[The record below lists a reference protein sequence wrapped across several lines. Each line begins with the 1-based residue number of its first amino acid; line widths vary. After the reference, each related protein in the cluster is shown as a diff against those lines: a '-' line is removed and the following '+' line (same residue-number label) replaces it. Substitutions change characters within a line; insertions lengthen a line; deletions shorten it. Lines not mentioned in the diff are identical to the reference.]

1 MQGKTRWGVVL
12 VVAISMFGLT
22 GCDKLADTS
31 RAAQS
36 VTKAA
41 FEDTKSSWRDFF
53 MYHPPMPDPLPQTR
67 YCYQMQSD
75 VVCYDSEQAGLTSK
89 MIGYQDGENISWVQP
104 GGGSLGA
111 SGGEPIALRPIPKQ
125 PMRVATQNYNSMDAG
140 TIDTGPIMQSNSG
153 TSWSSSA
160 TSSNTTNF
168 TVPKSSGEIDIN
180 PLPPTAAQKR

>member
-1 MQGKTRWGVVL
+1 ML
-12 VVAISMFGLT
+12 GLT

-75 VVCYDSEQAGLTSK
+75 VVCYDGEQAGLTSK
-89 MIGYQDGENISWVQP
+89 MVGYQDGENISWVQP

-125 PMRVATQNYNSMDAG
+125 PVRVAAQNNYQV
-140 TIDTGPIMQSNSG
+140 DTGPMTDSTTQAPAKGLWG
-153 TSWSSSA
+153 TGIELPS
-160 TSSNTTNF
+160 F
-168 TVPKSSGEIDIN
+168 DVPKSNGEISVN
-180 PLPPTAAQKR
+180 TLPPSAVQKR